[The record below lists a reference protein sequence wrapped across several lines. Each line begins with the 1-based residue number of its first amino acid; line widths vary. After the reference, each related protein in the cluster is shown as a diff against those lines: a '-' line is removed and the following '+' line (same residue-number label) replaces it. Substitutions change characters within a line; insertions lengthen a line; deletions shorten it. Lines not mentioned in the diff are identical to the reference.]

1 MLKEPRCFFKIG
13 SYNEKTLRVEEAD
26 QVDARQV
33 QVYSVVNC
41 VNLSYLG
48 MDNES
53 IFNDDINAK
62 QLKTDVFIRKCSFS
76 PLKLTLCVQK
86 RNRDYR
92 RWAKTTEG
100 IENLYF
106 HGLAD
111 GMRKP
116 VSAAFSFNKRTPLS
130 SETSLPKTSRRER
143 GPSPF
148 TPSSRVISTKS
159 PP

>member
-1 MLKEPRCFFKIG
+1 MHSALIALRPRCFFKIG

-33 QVYSVVNC
+33 QVYSVLNC

-76 PLKLTLCVQK
+76 PLVKLTLCVQK
-86 RNRDYR
+86 RNRD
-92 RWAKTTEG
+92 
-100 IENLYF
+100 
-106 HGLAD
+106 
-111 GMRKP
+111 
-116 VSAAFSFNKRTPLS
+116 
-130 SETSLPKTSRRER
+130 
-143 GPSPF
+143 
-148 TPSSRVISTKS
+148 
-159 PP
+159 